1 VYPSGKYDDL
11 ALKIVKNSGYTFGFT
26 TKKGIITK
34 ENLDKNPLTLPRIR
48 VNRDTDIPKVFSFE

>member
-48 VNRDTDIPKVFSFE
+48 VNRDTDISKTFSFE